1 MRPLV
6 CVTARV
12 PRHWPRALASMSPHG
27 ARRQRC
33 AAGAALRGC
42 GPVTGAG
49 RVLGLRYAPDAQSL
63 LVWRA
68 MRIRAAGRAE
78 VAWGRGCEAEE
89 AVRSGGFN
97 LGFGGRAA
105 AAAARDTILGLGTRI
120 ARCMACRDRTAVRSA
135 RGVNP

>member
-1 MRPLV
+1 
-6 CVTARV
+6 
-12 PRHWPRALASMSPHG
+12 MSPHVT
-27 ARRQRC
+27 RRQRC
-33 AAGAALRGC
+33 AVSAALRGC

-97 LGFGGRAA
+97 LGFGGTRHRRGSS
-105 AAAARDTILGLGTRI
+105 RDNLRVGDAHREVHGVSGPNGSAIGPRRKPLTFTGLRVPSE
-120 ARCMACRDRTAVRSA
+120 ADLLEDL
-135 RGVNP
+135 

>member
-1 MRPLV
+1 
-6 CVTARV
+6 
-12 PRHWPRALASMSPHG
+12 MS
-27 ARRQRC
+27 
-33 AAGAALRGC
+33 AALRGC